1 MRYLHSPARC
11 ICGWKAAIRHLHTAR
26 HPAALSLVDEFAS
39 VLSNQDKVRL
49 LFSKLLFFAVAI
61 LLGLGCPLSAN
72 NQTPAVPNDQGWPV
86 LVRGATTAHDMAG
99 GTSQDFSILLSSG
112 EYFRIVILRRDLNL
126 AVTLYGPDEQQ
137 CGWFKSDHYGS
148 LRVSHVAEATGRYRL
163 RISSLETGA
172 TRGRYDLLV
181 EELRRATIEDRKD
194 DAATR
199 DFYEAERLCAEWV
212 ESSTETAI
220 NKYGEAFT
228 LWQSAGRPD
237 QGIEALTRIGEAY
250 FTLSD
255 YAQSL
260 LSYQKALDLSRS
272 ARVKFGEAIASNGI
286 GSVYER
292 IGKEDQAL
300 IYFQR
305 VVARYDGDRSPNRS
319 PQDRSAEAQAFC
331 NSGVVH
337 YSRGNLRYA
346 LQLFQRALDI
356 SSEIGDLGGQAFA
369 TLNRGHAYSDSG
381 DLEKAAVDFGQAL
394 LLSRSTGDRSGEAFA
409 LMALG
414 GNHSFFGRT
423 ELARESQRQALQLF
437 RVMGD
442 RHGEAVAL
450 NGVARIYEGL
460 NELQTSIDLYSQ
472 ALAIFQKNNTKEFAA
487 ATEYS
492 IGAVYRRMD
501 QIDSSLAHYQQ
512 SIALSRLAGKRRL
525 EAYALMDIATIH
537 TAQGET
543 RRAFSQYKQ
552 ILQLYREIGDKLG
565 QAKVI
570 KSIGDIYYMSGDGAL
585 ALKYYRQAL
594 PLYQMAKNNSG
605 EASTLYSMGRAAR
618 AGGDLKGALSYLG
631 SAIKI
636 IEFLRVQIA
645 SPALRSSYYA
655 SVRKYHGLYIDLL
668 MQLHASQAEEGFA
681 ARAFEASENARAR
694 VLLETLAESA
704 ANIRQG
710 INPDLLDHERSLQR
724 TLSNKA
730 LYQSRLLSN
739 RDTEHESDEVAQ
751 EIRQLSADYEEVEAQ
766 IRKQSPRYASLTQP
780 QPFRLGDIQQELGK
794 ETVLL
799 EYILGDEK
807 SYLWAVSSTSIESFE
822 LPNRSAMETAA
833 REIYSCMVARQ
844 PVPGEAEPD
853 RQSRFAKA
861 DALYAQRSADLSR
874 ILLGPVSAQLGNK
887 RILIVADGALQY
899 VSFEALPDL
908 SRRPVTVENT
918 DNKDLAPLVLNHEI
932 VYLPSASALI
942 ALRHERASQPPIAG
956 LVAVL
961 ADPVFERD
969 DPRIKGLAAPIANG
983 DPTGQ
988 SSSLQEAL
996 RDGSRSGALRLPY
1009 TLREANE
1016 IAALVPSGSRMIATG
1031 FNANRATA
1039 TSPQLGQY
1047 QIVHFATHGIA
1058 NDKHPELSG
1067 IVLSLFD
1074 EQGRPEEGFLQLHDI
1089 YNLNLSATLIV
1100 LSACDTGLGKDVNG
1114 EGLVGITRGFMY
1126 AGSKSVLASLW
1137 KVDDRATA
1145 ELMSR
1150 FYRKMLKD
1158 GEPPAAALRAAKIEM
1173 SKQEQWGPPYYWA
1186 AFVLQGDY
1194 AQAIAVPHT
1203 TQNSLGR
1210 ISLPIIMFALLV
1222 SSYFVVRRLRK
1233 RSRSMQ

>member
-1 MRYLHSPARC
+1 M
-11 ICGWKAAIRHLHTAR
+11 
-26 HPAALSLVDEFAS
+26 
-39 VLSNQDKVRL
+39 LSNPDKVRL
-49 LFSKLLFFAVAI
+49 RFLKPWSLAVAI
-61 LLGLGCPLSAN
+61 LACLTSPPHAN
-72 NQTPAVPNDQGWPV
+72 GKTPSTRDDQDRLV
-86 LVRGATTAHDMAG
+86 LARGAVIAQDITG

-112 EYFRIVILRRDLNL
+112 EYFRIVIVRGDLNI
-126 AVTLYGPDEQQ
+126 AVTLYGPGEQQ
-137 CGWFKSDHYGS
+137 RGGFKSSHYGS
-148 LRVSHVAEATGRYRL
+148 LRVSHVAEATGMYRL
-163 RISSLETGA
+163 RISSLETEA
-172 TRGRYDLLV
+172 TRGRYDLVV
-181 EELRRATIEDRKD
+181 EELRRASIQDRKD

-212 ESSTETAI
+212 EISTKTAI
-220 NKYGEAFT
+220 QKYSEAVT
-228 LWQSAGRPD
+228 IWQSAGRPHQAID
-237 QGIEALTRIGEAY
+237 ALTRIGEAY

-260 LSYQKALDLSRS
+260 LYYQKSLALSRS
-272 ARVKFGEAIASNGI
+272 TGVKYGKAIARNGI
-286 GSVYER
+286 GSVYNR
-292 IGKEDQAL
+292 IGKDEQAP
-300 IYFQR
+300 IYFQN
-305 VVARYDGDRSPNRS
+305 VVAGYSGDRSAKRS
-319 PQDRSAEAQAFC
+319 PQDRRAEAQAVC
-331 NSGVVH
+331 NLGVVD
-337 YSRGNLRYA
+337 YSRGNLRQA
-346 LQLFQRALDI
+346 LKLFQRALDI
-356 SSEIGDLGGQAFA
+356 STEIGDVGGQTLA
-369 TLNRGHAYSDSG
+369 TLNRGHAHADSG
-381 DLEKAAVDFGQAL
+381 DLQKAAGDFEQSL
-394 LLSRSTGDRSGEAFA
+394 LLSRSRGDRSGEAFA

-460 NELQTSIDLYSQ
+460 NELQTSIDNYSQ

-492 IGAVYRRMD
+492 IGRVYRWMD
-501 QIDSSLAHYQQ
+501 QTGPSLEHYKQ

-525 EAYALMDIATIH
+525 EAYALMDIATIQ
-537 TAQGET
+537 TAQGDT
-543 RRAFSQYKQ
+543 RRAFGRYKQ
-552 ILQLYREIGDKLG
+552 ILQLYRDIGDKLG

-570 KSIGDIYYMSGDGAL
+570 NSIGDIYYVSGDGPL

-618 AGGDLKGALSYLG
+618 AGGDLKAALSYVA

-636 IEFLRVQIA
+636 VEFLRVQIA

-668 MQLHASQAEEGFA
+668 MQLHASRPEEGFA
-681 ARAFEASENARAR
+681 ATAFEASENARAR

-710 INPDLLDHERSLQR
+710 VNPELLEHEHSLQQ
-724 TLSNKA
+724 TLSTKA

-739 RDTEHESDEVAQ
+739 SDTEHESDEVAQ
-751 EIRQLSADYEEVEAQ
+751 EIRQLSAEYQEVEAQ

-799 EYILGDEK
+799 EYMLGDER

-822 LPNRSAMETAA
+822 LPKRSTLEAAA
-833 REIYSCMVARQ
+833 REAYSCMVARQ
-844 PVPGEAEPD
+844 PLPGEAEQD
-853 RQSRFAKA
+853 RQSRFVKA
-861 DALYAQRSADLSR
+861 DALYSQRSLELSQ

-887 RILIVADGALQY
+887 RLLIVADGALQY
-899 VSFEALPDL
+899 VPFEALPDL
-908 SRRPVTVENT
+908 SRRRATAENT
-918 DNKDLAPLVLNHEI
+918 GNKDLTPMVQDHEI
-932 VYLPSASALI
+932 VNLPSASALI
-942 ALRHERASQPPIAG
+942 ALRQDRSSHPPPTG

-969 DPRIKGLAAPIANG
+969 DPRIKGLAAPAVNG

-988 SSSLQEAL
+988 SDSLREAL
-996 RDGSRSGALRLPY
+996 RDGSRSGGALRLPY
-1009 TLREANE
+1009 THREAEE
-1016 IAALVPSGSRMIATG
+1016 IASLIPSGTGIIAIG
-1031 FNANRATA
+1031 FKANRVMA

-1047 QIVHFATHGIA
+1047 QILHFATHGIA

-1089 YNLNLSATLIV
+1089 YNLNLSATLVV

-1150 FYRKMLKD
+1150 FYKKMLKD
-1158 GEPPAAALRAAKIEM
+1158 GARPAAALRAAKIEM
-1173 SKQEQWGPPYYWA
+1173 LKQEHWRPPYYWA

-1194 AQAIAVPHT
+1194 AQAITVQHT

-1210 ISLPIIMFALLV
+1210 IRLPIIMLALLV
-1222 SSYFVVRRLRK
+1222 SGYFVLRRMRK
-1233 RSRSMQ
+1233 RSGSMR